1 MCRRLIIIILSFV
14 TAQCLGFALVTTT
27 ILAQSPQPDT
37 SVSSDEAIR
46 EADQNRA
53 TAEMILDR
61 AIERSEAQ
69 DESNRELDFESI
81 VLYTVEKLN
90 GDGEVTDTET
100 TKYRRYPLEGLLYEE
115 LIERDGLALDEDD
128 VRKAAKDKREF
139 IEEVQKHAERDEEYE
154 PDEYSSVKFN
164 REMMSRYNIA
174 LVGTDTVGEDLC
186 WVLEFVPREGKL
198 PDEKRMDK
206 ALNRSTG
213 KMWITQND
221 YGVARISFEM
231 QKPFRYLWGI
241 VATLRHAKG
250 QLDFIRVSP
259 EVWYPSTFD
268 LHLDLSV
275 FFRGIRRHI
284 RQDLIEYQPLDTT
297 IALH

>member
-1 MCRRLIIIILSFV
+1 VILSFV
-14 TAQCLGFALVTTT
+14 TTQCLGAVLVTTT
-27 ILAQSPQPDT
+27 ILAQSPKPDT
-37 SVSSDEAIR
+37 SVSSDEPTSI
-46 EADQNRA
+46 

-61 AIERSEAQ
+61 AIERTEAQ
-69 DESNRELDFESI
+69 DESGLELNFESM

-90 GDGEVTDTET
+90 DDGATTDTET

-115 LIERDGLALDEDD
+115 LIERNGLALDEDD
-128 VRKAAKDKREF
+128 VRKAEKDKREF
-139 IEEVQKHAERDEEYE
+139 IEEARKHAERDEEYE
-154 PDEYSSVKFN
+154 PDEYSSVQFN
-164 REMMSRYNIA
+164 REMMDRYNIE

-186 WVLEFVPREGKL
+186 WVLQFSPREGKL
-198 PDEKRMDK
+198 PDKKRMDK

-213 KMWITQND
+213 KMWVTQND
-221 YGVARISFEM
+221 YGIARVSFKM

-241 VATLRHAKG
+241 VATLRSAEG

-259 EVWYPSTFD
+259 KVWYPSTVD

-284 RQDLIEYQPLDTT
+284 RQDLIEYYPVDTT